1 MIAVSNSF
9 DLLSFAKYLP
19 VHLLIY
25 FEILGVKEGF
35 PVFQGTFD
43 RKNRWLAL
51 LSPLNRD
58 IDGIENCQC
67 SSVPRYIGTIDQIP
81 RFSQGLP
88 SRRLPIPEKQSL
100 EDKLPV
106 SGSVSNN

>member
-1 MIAVSNSF
+1 MDTENPTNSRQFLDIFDNSFSMIAVSNSF

-43 RKNRWLAL
+43 
-51 LSPLNRD
+51 
-58 IDGIENCQC
+58 
-67 SSVPRYIGTIDQIP
+67 
-81 RFSQGLP
+81 
-88 SRRLPIPEKQSL
+88 
-100 EDKLPV
+100 
-106 SGSVSNN
+106 